1 MRKILFYYT
10 IFMMAGG
17 LFFHSC
23 QKDQFQLDKLSD
35 EIEIHTDLVAPLIFG
50 SMGMGEIV
58 AQFDSSGYVGEF
70 EDGLIY
76 LTYNDTIVDV
86 MVDTLN
92 LVIDGLYTEI
102 YFDTEIA
109 DDPIFISS
117 SIGDTVHFIKSKY
130 YGVETKG
137 ANRLDSIVFKGGELL
152 TEMESTFR
160 HAGFLTISSPYI
172 RDADGNPYTYT
183 MTISDPSG
191 NFNWSESEDLDGYFM
206 RADQEGDS
214 SVFRMDYD
222 FALINSG
229 NPVNPGEFC
238 EINSNFLNMGFYN
251 LYGFVDPNEVVT
263 ESGVLD
269 IPIYADFPELTHL
282 KLADPR
288 INLFTENSLGIP
300 FELSLDS
307 VIGTAEDGSTET
319 LEFYS
324 GYPFI
329 IPAPSIDMLGETA
342 YGEFYINNQTSNI
355 QDLLNIAPHTLSYK
369 VTANIGS
376 QNQSH
381 FLLDTSR
388 FMTEVE
394 ILLPMDLSI
403 TEYALADTL
412 EFALGA
418 DGIDTSLIKHV
429 VVNLSTVNEL
439 PIELGLQVYFLDAS
453 DTVIDSL
460 LNGDPVFL
468 ASSEVDS
475 DGKLLLASETSL
487 NIDFPAEKLGVLDQT
502 EYLWVKARMVTAE
515 SGGQFVKF
523 YTDYTLDFEISFY
536 AELRINNRVL

>member
-1 MRKILFYYT
+1 MRKFLFYYT

-17 LFFHSC
+17 LFLNSC
-23 QKDQFQLDKLSD
+23 QKEQFQLDKLSD
-35 EIEIHTDLVAPLIFG
+35 EIEIHTDLVAPLLYG

-70 EDGLIY
+70 GDGLIY
-76 LTYNDTIVDV
+76 LTYTDTAVDV

-92 LVIDGLYTEI
+92 LVVDGLYTEI

-109 DDPIFISS
+109 DDPIFIGS

-137 ANRLDSIVFKGGELL
+137 DNRLDSIVFKGGELL

-160 HAGFLTISSPYI
+160 HAGFLTISSTYI

-206 RADQEGDS
+206 RAEQSGDS

-238 EINSNFLNMGFYN
+238 EIKSNFLDMGFYN
-251 LYGFVDPNEVVT
+251 LYGFVDPSEVVT

-269 IPIYADFPELTHL
+269 IPIYADFPELVHL

-288 INLFTENSLGIP
+288 INIFTENSLGIP

-324 GYPFI
+324 GHPFI

-342 YGEFYINNQTSNI
+342 DGEFYINNQTSNI

-403 TEYALADTL
+403 TEYALTDTL

-429 VVNLSTVNEL
+429 VVNLSTINEL
-439 PIELGLQVYFLDAS
+439 PIELGLQVYLLDAS
-453 DTVIDSL
+453 DTVLDSL

-475 DGKLLLASETSL
+475 DGKLLLASETSH
-487 NIDFPAEKLGVLDQT
+487 NIDFPAEKLGILDQT

-523 YTDYTLDFEISFY
+523 YSDYTLDFEISFY
-536 AELRINNRVL
+536 AELRINNRDL